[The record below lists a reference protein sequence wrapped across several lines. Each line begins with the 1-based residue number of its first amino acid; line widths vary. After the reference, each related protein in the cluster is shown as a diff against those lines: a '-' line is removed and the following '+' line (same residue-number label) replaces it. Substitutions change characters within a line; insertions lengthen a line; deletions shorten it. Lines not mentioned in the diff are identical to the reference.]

1 MNGDEVLKWKSTL
14 EFLRKP
20 LNYAYTL
27 FCYRLH
33 PVDQI
38 RMTAALTVLKIPFK
52 MLIIFVSEY
61 TNKHESVRSINRIY
75 SFQFLNAN
83 A

>member
-38 RMTAALTVLKIPFK
+38 RMTGALTVLTISLK
-52 MLIIFVSEY
+52 MSHIA
-61 TNKHESVRSINRIY
+61 SVKGTLCALKWMN
-75 SFQFLNAN
+75 F
-83 A
+83 

>member
-38 RMTAALTVLKIPFK
+38 RMTGALTVLKIPLK
-52 MLIIFVSEY
+52 MSHIAIF
-61 TNKHESVRSINRIY
+61 I
-75 SFQFLNAN
+75 
-83 A
+83 

>member
-20 LNYAYTL
+20 LNYAYRL

-38 RMTAALTVLKIPFK
+38 RMTAALTLLKIPLK
-52 MLIIFVSEY
+52 MSHFAIFILLLILGFVLTRKY
-61 TNKHESVRSINRIY
+61 FGRK
-75 SFQFLNAN
+75 
-83 A
+83 